1 MLHLWHEQ
9 KTTKT
14 NLELGTEVFD
24 NYINAK
30 KALTSRIKAALDIMA
45 QCNSLDVEPKDAAKW
60 VAHETTKVSG
70 HQWQYNAGHETIYC
84 QHVYDFRGNLHNKC
98 TVKLPVR
105 FLGMTEAEIL
115 KENREAAIKA
125 LEEQRKA
132 LEDRIAEVKKPIND
146 KIAKIDAQIEALKK
160 EADNENV

>member
-1 MLHLWHEQ
+1 MSK

-24 NYINAK
+24 NYLNAK
-30 KALTSRIKAALDIMA
+30 KTLTSRIKVALDIMA

-60 VAHETTKVSG
+60 VARETTKVSS
-70 HQWQYNAGHETIYC
+70 HQWLYNAGHETIYC
-84 QHVYDFRGNLHNKC
+84 QHMFDFRGSYHNKC

-105 FLGMTEAEIL
+105 FLGMTDEEIL

-125 LEEQRKA
+125 LEDQRKA
-132 LEDRIAEVKKPIND
+132 LENQIAEVKKPINA

-160 EADNENV
+160 EPADEIV

>member
-1 MLHLWHEQ
+1 MSK

-14 NLELGTEVFD
+14 NLDLGTEVFD

-30 KALTSRIKAALDIMA
+30 KTLTSRIKAALDIMA

-60 VAHETTKVSG
+60 VAHETTKVSS

-84 QHVYDFRGNLHNKC
+84 QHMYDFRGSYHNKC

-105 FLGMTEAEIL
+105 FLGMTDEEIL
-115 KENREAAIKA
+115 KENREVAIKA
-125 LEEQRKA
+125 LEEQRKE
-132 LEDRIAEVKKPIND
+132 LEDRIDEVKKPIND

-160 EADNENV
+160 EPADENV

>member
-1 MLHLWHEQ
+1 MSK

-14 NLELGTEVFD
+14 NLELGAEVFD
-24 NYINAK
+24 NYLNAK
-30 KALTSRIKAALDIMA
+30 KTLTSRIKAVLDIMA
-45 QCNSLDVEPKDAAKW
+45 KCNSLDVEPKDAASW
-60 VAHETTKVSG
+60 VARDTTKVSS

-84 QHVYDFRGNLHNKC
+84 QHMFDFRGNYHNKC

-105 FLGMTEAEIL
+105 FLGMTDEEIL
-115 KENREAAIKA
+115 RENREAAIKA

-132 LEDRIAEVKKPIND
+132 LESQIAEVKKPINA

-160 EADNENV
+160 ESADEKV

>member
-1 MLHLWHEQ
+1 MSK

-14 NLELGTEVFD
+14 NLDLGTEVFD

-30 KALTSRIKAALDIMA
+30 KTLTSRIKAALDIMA

-60 VAHETTKVSG
+60 VAHETTKVSS

-84 QHVYDFRGNLHNKC
+84 QHMYDFRGSFHNKC

-105 FLGMTEAEIL
+105 FLGMTDEEIL

-132 LEDRIAEVKKPIND
+132 LEDRIAKVSGPIND
-146 KIAKIDAQIEALKK
+146 EIGKIDAKIEALKQ
-160 EADNENV
+160 ESDNEIV

>member
-1 MLHLWHEQ
+1 MWHEQ

-160 EADNENV
+160 ESDNENV

>member
-1 MLHLWHEQ
+1 MS
-9 KTTKT
+9 KKATKT
-14 NLELGTEVFD
+14 NLELGTEIFD
-24 NYINAK
+24 NYLNAK
-30 KALTSRIKAALDIMA
+30 KTLTSRIKAVLDILT

-60 VAHETTKVSG
+60 VARETTKVSS

-84 QHVYDFRGNLHNKC
+84 QHMYDFRGSFNKKC

-105 FLGMTEAEIL
+105 FLGMTDEEIL

-132 LEDRIAEVKKPIND
+132 LEDSIVEVSKPIND
-146 KIAKIDAQIEALKK
+146 KIGKIDEQIEALKK
-160 EADNENV
+160 EPANENV

>member
-1 MLHLWHEQ
+1 MS
-9 KTTKT
+9 KKSSKT

-45 QCNSLDVEPKDAAKW
+45 QCNSLDVTPDEAIKW
-60 VAHETTKVSG
+60 VARDTTKVSS
-70 HQWQYNAGHETIYC
+70 HQWRYNSGHETIYC
-84 QHVYDFRGNLHNKC
+84 DHMYDFRGSFSRKC

-105 FLGMTEAEIL
+105 FLGMTDEEIL

-132 LEDRIAEVKKPIND
+132 LEARIVKVSEPIND
-146 KIAKIDAQIEALKK
+146 EIGKIDAQIEALKK
-160 EADNENV
+160 EPPHENV

>member
-1 MLHLWHEQ
+1 MSK

-30 KALTSRIKAALDIMA
+30 KILTTKIKSVLDIMA
-45 QCNSLDVEPKDAAKW
+45 QCNSLDVTPDEAIKW
-60 VAHETTKVSG
+60 VARDTTKVSS
-70 HQWQYNAGHETIYC
+70 HQWRYNSGHETIYC
-84 QHVYDFRGNLHNKC
+84 DHMYDFRGSFSRKC

-105 FLGMTEAEIL
+105 FLGMTDEEIL

-125 LEEQRKA
+125 LEEQRKE
-132 LEDRIAEVKKPIND
+132 LEDRIDEVKKPIND

-160 EADNENV
+160 ESADENV